1 MFFTLA
7 IVKLSDVQHHC
18 DQEPDMVCG
27 TDGHSYIN
35 HCYLMVNNLD
45 LVNVEQMSKNGLRQN
60 CSKVEH
66 CMRGVNLA
74 HYGACSNST
83 GVKILK
89 SIILTNLCRSFTF

>member
-1 MFFTLA
+1 
-7 IVKLSDVQHHC
+7 
-18 DQEPDMVCG
+18 MVCG

-35 HCYLMVNNLD
+35 HCYLMVNNSD
-45 LVNVEQMSKNGLRQN
+45 LVNVEQMSKNGLQQN

-89 SIILTNLCRSFTF
+89 SIILTNLNVEALLFEKERAV

>member
-45 LVNVEQMSKNGLRQN
+45 LVNVEQMSKNG
-60 CSKVEH
+60 
-66 CMRGVNLA
+66 
-74 HYGACSNST
+74 
-83 GVKILK
+83 
-89 SIILTNLCRSFTF
+89 

>member
-1 MFFTLA
+1 
-7 IVKLSDVQHHC
+7 
-18 DQEPDMVCG
+18 
-27 TDGHSYIN
+27 
-35 HCYLMVNNLD
+35 MVNNSD
-45 LVNVEQMSKNGLRQN
+45 LVNVEQMSKNGLQQN

-89 SIILTNLCRSFTF
+89 SIILTNLNVEALLFEKERAVWFCTAPFSTLVHHSLRTELELNIVS

>member
-18 DQEPDMVCG
+18 DKEPDMVCG

-45 LVNVEQMSKNGLRQN
+45 LVNVEQMSKNG
-60 CSKVEH
+60 
-66 CMRGVNLA
+66 
-74 HYGACSNST
+74 
-83 GVKILK
+83 
-89 SIILTNLCRSFTF
+89 